1 MVWLVVHLVAT
12 AVLTGVAWA
21 SLGVIY
27 PAFALVGAAE
37 WPRYHAAHV
46 RAITRVIV
54 VPWVAQGVS
63 TAALLLDPPDGRFGA
78 AAVLAAFAL
87 AAVVLTFAG
96 AVPAHNRLGD
106 RGHRGRPHADHAEPR
121 APRTQ
126 PRLDGRGGAGRT
138 AARALTGSVPPVG
151 FEPTLDAV

>member
-96 AVPAHNRLGD
+96 AVPAHNRLGAAAT
-106 RGHRGRPHADHAEPR
+106 ADARTLTTLNRVHLVRSLIWTAE
-121 APRTQ
+121 AV
-126 PRLDGRGGAGRT
+126 L
-138 AARALTGSVPPVG
+138 AALLLVR
-151 FEPTLDAV
+151 

>member
-12 AVLTGVAWA
+12 AMLAGVAWA

-37 WPRYHAAHV
+37 WPSYHAAHV

-54 VPWVAQGVS
+54 LPWVAQGVS
-63 TAALLLDPPDGRFGA
+63 TAALLLDPPRGEFA
-78 AAVLAAFAL
+78 AAVALAALAL

-96 AVPAHNRLGD
+96 AVPAHNRLGAATT
-106 RGHRGRPHADHAEPR
+106 P
-121 APRTQ
+121 
-126 PRLDGRGGAGRT
+126 DGRFWPR
-138 AARALTGSVPPVG
+138 
-151 FEPTLDAV
+151 

>member
-63 TAALLLDPPDGRFGA
+63 TAALLLDPPDGGSAPRPCWPRSPCRRGA
-78 AAVLAAFAL
+78 DVR
-87 AAVVLTFAG
+87 G
-96 AVPAHNRLGD
+96 AVPAHTASR
-106 RGHRGRPHADHAEPR
+106 RGHRGRRTLTTLNRVHLVRSLIWTAE
-121 APRTQ
+121 AV
-126 PRLDGRGGAGRT
+126 L
-138 AARALTGSVPPVG
+138 AALLLVR
-151 FEPTLDAV
+151 

>member
-1 MVWLVVHLVAT
+1 MRRASRRSAT
-12 AVLTGVAWA
+12 
-21 SLGVIY
+21 
-27 PAFALVGAAE
+27 

-96 AVPAHNRLGD
+96 AVPAHNRLGAAAT
-106 RGHRGRPHADHAEPR
+106 ADARTLTTLNRVHSLIWTAE
-121 APRTQ
+121 AV
-126 PRLDGRGGAGRT
+126 L
-138 AARALTGSVPPVG
+138 AALLLVR
-151 FEPTLDAV
+151 

>member
-1 MVWLVVHLVAT
+1 MLWLVVHLVAT

-37 WPRYHAAHV
+37 WPGYHAAHV

-63 TAALLLDPPDGRFGA
+63 TAALLLDPPDGRFA
-78 AAVLAAFAL
+78 AA
-87 AAVVLTFAG
+87 
-96 AVPAHNRLGD
+96 P
-106 RGHRGRPHADHAEPR
+106 PWPR
-121 APRTQ
+121 
-126 PRLDGRGGAGRT
+126 
-138 AARALTGSVPPVG
+138 SHWPPWC
-151 FEPTLDAV
+151 

>member
-27 PAFALVGAAE
+27 PAFPLVGAAE

-46 RAITRVIV
+46 RATRVIV

-63 TAALLLDPPDGRFGA
+63 TAALLLDPPDGRFA
-78 AAVLAAFAL
+78 AAAALAALAL

-96 AVPAHNRLGD
+96 AMPTHNRLAAATT
-106 RGHRGRPHADHAEPR
+106 ADARTLTRLNRVHLVRSLVWTAE
-121 APRTQ
+121 TV
-126 PRLDGRGGAGRT
+126 L
-138 AARALTGSVPPVG
+138 AALLLVR
-151 FEPTLDAV
+151 

>member
-21 SLGVIY
+21 SLGVVY

-37 WPRYHAAHV
+37 WPRYHAAAHV

-78 AAVLAAFAL
+78 AAALAAFAL

-96 AVPAHNRLGD
+96 AVPEHNRLGAAAT
-106 RGHRGRPHADHAEPR
+106 ADARTLTTLNRVHLVRSLIWTAE
-121 APRTQ
+121 AV
-126 PRLDGRGGAGRT
+126 L
-138 AARALTGSVPPVG
+138 AALLLVR
-151 FEPTLDAV
+151 